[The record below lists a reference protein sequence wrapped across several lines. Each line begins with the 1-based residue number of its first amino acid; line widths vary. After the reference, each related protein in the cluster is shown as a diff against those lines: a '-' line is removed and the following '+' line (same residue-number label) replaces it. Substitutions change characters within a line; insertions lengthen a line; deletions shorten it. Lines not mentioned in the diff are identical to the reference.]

1 MTGLM
6 VKDLRI
12 VLKNKQNLILFVII
26 ALAISFTTDSSF
38 IICYL
43 TFMGVMLAI
52 GTISYDEFDN
62 GYPFLMTLPITRR
75 NYVIGKYILCVCV
88 ILIAWI
94 LALALC
100 FVSDMILENPVS
112 VKDTLMMALAM
123 LPIPVLATDVM
134 LPLQLKYGA
143 ERSRLVIFTIA
154 GIGAIVGYGILKL
167 SEDARLDFG
176 RLMER
181 LSSISDAVACLILI
195 GIGIVVTLIS
205 MAASNAIMK
214 KKEF

>member
-12 VLKNKQNLILFVII
+12 LLKNKQNLLLFVII
-26 ALAISFTTDSSF
+26 AVVISFTADSSF
-38 IICYL
+38 IIGYL
-43 TFMGVMLAI
+43 TFVSVVLAI
-52 GTISYDEFDN
+52 STISYDEFDN

-75 NYVIGKYILCVCV
+75 AYVTGKYILCIFA

-100 FVSDMILENPVS
+100 FVSDMILGNPVL
-112 VKDTLMMALAM
+112 VKDTLMMAVVMIPLPALAM
-123 LPIPVLATDVM
+123 SVM

-143 ERSRLVIFTIA
+143 ERSRLVIFAVA

-167 SEDARLDFG
+167 SETAGLDFG

-181 LSSISDAVACLILI
+181 LSGIPDAVACLILI
-195 GIGIVVTLIS
+195 GIGIVATLIS

>member
-12 VLKNKQNLILFVII
+12 LLNNKQNLLLFVII
-26 ALAISFTTDSSF
+26 ALVISFTTDSSF

-52 GTISYDEFDN
+52 GTLSYDEFDN
-62 GYPFLMTLPITRR
+62 GYPFLMTLPTTRR
-75 NYVIGKYILCVCV
+75 NYVTGKYILCICV

-94 LALALC
+94 LAVALC
-100 FVSDMILENPVS
+100 FVSDMIIGNPVS
-112 VKDTLMMALAM
+112 VKDTLMMAVVM
-123 LPIPVLATDVM
+123 LPLPVLAMDVM

-143 ERSRLVIFTIA
+143 ERSRLVIFTVV
-154 GIGAIVGYGILKL
+154 GICAVVGYGILKL
-167 SEDARLDFG
+167 SEAARLDFG

-181 LSSISDAVACLILI
+181 LSGISDAFACLILI
-195 GIGIVVTLIS
+195 GIGIVATLIS
-205 MAASNAIMK
+205 MAASNAVMK